1 MFGPISGT
9 TSNTLRRTYHV
20 VAHPQQMTPVALA
33 AAIHEGNV
41 AAQRFAIEEIA
52 RGNAHLMDEHVLS
65 ALEQSSPALDATTQ
79 AEVLATQSEEQWQVL
94 HQNPRLHA
102 ILERFSVL
110 PSHQIITQVNPA
122 IGMNTPQTPVP
133 PMYRVNASRPYST
146 LMDEC
151 TRQLNQHPF
160 NPNNFYASISQ
171 LHNASEAALLFG
183 SINSEEHQR
192 IRRNIDNLL
201 ADAKIA
207 HSFSSQ

>member
-1 MFGPISGT
+1 
-9 TSNTLRRTYHV
+9 
-20 VAHPQQMTPVALA
+20 MTPVALA

-52 RGNAHLMDEHVLS
+52 RGNAHLIDEHVLS
-65 ALEQSSPALDATTQ
+65 ALEQSRPALDATTQ

-94 HQNPRLHA
+94 HQNPRLHS

-110 PSHQIITQVNPA
+110 PSHQIITQVNSP
-122 IGMNTPQTPVP
+122 IGMNTLQSPVP
-133 PMYRVNASRPYST
+133 PMYRVNASRPYSA
-146 LMDEC
+146 LMHEC
-151 TRQLNQHPF
+151 NHQLNQLPF
-160 NPNNFYASISQ
+160 NPDNFYTSINQ

-201 ADAKIA
+201 EDAKIA
-207 HSFSSQ
+207 HGFSSQ